1 MRTRPRLDANHNEIV
16 DALRKAG
23 AHVQSLASV
32 GSGCPDILVSFRE
45 KWYVLEVKDGSKPPS
60 KQRLTDDER
69 SWHNASH
76 APVHIVNS
84 AEQAL
89 KILASL

>member
-16 DALRKAG
+16 SALRKAG

-32 GSGCPDILVSFRE
+32 GSGCPDVLVSFQE
-45 KWYVLEVKDGSKPPS
+45 KWYVLEVKDGGKSAS
-60 KQRLTDDER
+60 RQALTDDEAT
-69 SWHNASH
+69 WHKASH

-84 AEQAL
+84 VEQAL
-89 KILASL
+89 KVLS